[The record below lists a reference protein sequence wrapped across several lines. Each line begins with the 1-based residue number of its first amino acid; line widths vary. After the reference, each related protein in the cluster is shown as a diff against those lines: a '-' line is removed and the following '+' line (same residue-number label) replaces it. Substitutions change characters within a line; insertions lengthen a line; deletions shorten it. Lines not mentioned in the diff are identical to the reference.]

1 MKLPVDRKRTIITF
15 LIADLIF
22 AVLLFLSCIYLFL
35 FQAWGVTQWIII
47 ALFVIISAFMLI
59 MSLTRNFYVIE
70 SKYLVVVK
78 GNKNMYYDYADVVY
92 IDKEQSERKRV
103 LTFCTNKGH
112 ARYLPFDKEGKIYK
126 TMINKCHNLLS
137 EEEFKEQFPN
147 VKL

>member
-1 MKLPVDRKRTIITF
+1 MKVPVDRKRTIITF

-22 AVLLFLSCIYLFL
+22 AVLLFLSCVYLFL
-35 FQAWGVTQWIII
+35 FQAWSVTQWLIIG
-47 ALFVIISAFMLI
+47 LFVIFSVFMLV

-92 IDKEQSERKRV
+92 IDREKSEKKKV

-112 ARYLPFDKEGKIYK
+112 TRYLPFDKEGKIYK
-126 TMINKCHNLLS
+126 TMINKCHNVLS
-137 EEEFKEQFPN
+137 EEEFHTQYPN